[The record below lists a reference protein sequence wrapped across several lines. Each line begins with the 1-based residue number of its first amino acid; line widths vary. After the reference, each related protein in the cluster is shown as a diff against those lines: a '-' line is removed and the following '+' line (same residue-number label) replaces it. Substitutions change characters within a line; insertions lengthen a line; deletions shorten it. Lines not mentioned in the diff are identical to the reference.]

1 MWLHGSLVHK
11 SSVDSMLV
19 NSLNWQ
25 ESTGTLLSSALQSF
39 VDTSDMSH
47 GVEQRTR
54 STQNRRLH
62 GDHATGPLAG
72 PPRET
77 GHWPAGVLW
86 CPVVFRR
93 TPFTGS
99 AASTTGCNYQ
109 DVEDRF
115 GKSNNWSFR
124 SAQRTSYEE
133 NNEAQL
139 RWMRNVN
146 SHYWLCLTEAGLLRH
161 RSSPP

>member
-109 DVEDRF
+109 DVED
-115 GKSNNWSFR
+115 GS
-124 SAQRTSYEE
+124 
-133 NNEAQL
+133 
-139 RWMRNVN
+139 
-146 SHYWLCLTEAGLLRH
+146 
-161 RSSPP
+161 RSSPPSVISAIETTVFSAIENGRFRHASAMAETTDLSGGEYR